1 MSAQQREVERL
12 SRELAETTQE
22 KIQAAEYGLAVLE
35 EKQQLKQQFDEL
47 EAEYEAVRQELEQ
60 LREAFGQA
68 HSNHRKVAA
77 DGESREESL
86 IQESA
91 CKEAYYEQ
99 RMQELQ
105 TELRQARN
113 ILTNA
118 QSENERLA
126 TITQELRENSQ
137 MVELQRSRLRDD
149 IKEFK
154 IREARL
160 LQDYSELEEENISL
174 QKHVSVLKQGQVE
187 FEGLKHELRRLE
199 EDTQFLNSQLEDAI
213 RLKEIAERQLG
224 EALETIKTEREQKAA
239 LRKELS
245 QYMTIGDSMYHSP
258 LSISLDGLKFSDDT
272 SIEPNNDEPLHV
284 YENGFDK
291 IANNNDNRV
300 STPKKGDLF
309 QPSSSLVD
317 NLLNELNISEIQ
329 KLKQQLLQ
337 VEREKVTLLSTLQES
352 QKQLEQAH
360 GALSE
365 QHEKVSRLT
374 ENLSAMRKLQASKE
388 RQSALDNEKERDS
401 HEDTEYYEVDIN
413 GPEILECK
421 YKVAVSEAS
430 QLKEEL
436 KTLKAEHSACQSQ
449 YKEERAQLESQVA
462 SLSAQ
467 LTSLERSSRADRE
480 QLARMEKELRQA
492 SEVAGES
499 QGSLNIA
506 QDELATFSE
515 ELANLYHHVCMCNN
529 ETPNRIMLDYYREG
543 KAGINGTQT
552 TGWCSPD
559 GRGRRSPILLTRGLF
574 PTADTGDGAS
584 SPVSSIPSPVADPRK
599 EPMNIYNLVAIIRD
613 QIRHLQLAVDRTTEL
628 SRQRMA
634 SLELGLGADRDQEA
648 SVEEILK
655 LKSLLS
661 TKREQIATLRT
672 VLKANKQTAEVALAN
687 LKSKYENEKAMV
699 TETMMKLRNE
709 LKALKEDAATF
720 SSLRAM
726 FATRCDEYVT
736 QLDEMQRQLAA
747 AEDEKK
753 TLNSLLRMAIQQK
766 LALTQRLED
775 LEVDHEHTRRGGANA
790 RTRSGYSRTKPTPS
804 SVSHARGET
813 DVGMPLVFCSEKYKI
828 YCD

>member
-1 MSAQQREVERL
+1 MSAEQQLEWVRAELERL
-12 SRELAETTQE
+12 SRELSDTTRE

-35 EKQQLKQQFDEL
+35 EKQTLKQQYDEL
-47 EAEYEAVRQELEQ
+47 EAEYETVRQELEQ

-68 HSNHRKVAA
+68 HSNHKKVAA
-77 DGESREESL
+77 DGESREETL
-86 IQESA
+86 LQESA

-105 TELRQARN
+105 AELRQTRN
-113 ILTNA
+113 ILANS

-126 TITQELRENSQ
+126 TVNQELRENGQ
-137 MVELQRSRLRDD
+137 MLELQRSRLRDD

-154 IREARL
+154 LRECRL
-160 LQDYSELEEENISL
+160 LQDYSELEEENIAL
-174 QKHVSVLKQGQVE
+174 QKHVSVLKQSQVE
-187 FEGLKHELRRLE
+187 FEGLKHEIRRLE

-224 EALETIKTEREQKAA
+224 EALETIKTEREQKARDA
-239 LRKELS
+239 F
-245 QYMTIGDSMYHSP
+245 YSMYHSP

-272 SIEPNNDEPLHV
+272 AIEPNNDDPIYQNAFEKIT
-284 YENGFDK
+284 NGD
-291 IANNNDNRV
+291 DNRV
-300 STPKKGDLF
+300 STPKKGERF
-309 QPSSSLVD
+309 HPSSSLVD

-329 KLKQQLLQ
+329 KLKQQLIQ
-337 VEREKVTLLSTLQES
+337 VEREKVTLLSTLQDS

-365 QHEKVSRLT
+365 EHEKVSRLT
-374 ENLSAMRKLQASKE
+374 ENLNAIRKLQASKE
-388 RQSALDNEKERDS
+388 RQSALDNEKDRDS
-401 HEDTEYYEVDIN
+401 HDDSDYYEVDIN

-449 YKEERAQLESQVA
+449 YKEERVQLESQVV

-467 LTSLERSSRADRE
+467 VTFLERSSRAECE
-480 QLARMEKELRQA
+480 QLARLEKELRQA

-499 QGSLNIA
+499 QGSLNVA

-529 ETPNRIMLDYYREG
+529 ETPNRVMLDFYREG
-543 KAGINGTQT
+543 KTGVGGPQT
-552 TGWCSPD
+552 E

-574 PTADTGDGAS
+574 PAADNSDGAS
-584 SPVSSIPSPVADPRK
+584 SPISSVPSPMADPRK

-628 SRQRMA
+628 SRQRVA

-726 FATRCDEYVT
+726 FATRCDEYVI

-775 LEVDHEHTRRGGANA
+775 LEFDHEQTRRGGG
-790 RTRSGYSRTKPTPS
+790 TGRTKSASSRGKSSHNSTPS
-804 SVSHARGET
+804 HASQ
-813 DVGMPLVFCSEKYKI
+813 PPAS
-828 YCD
+828 

>member
-1 MSAQQREVERL
+1 MSAEQQRDATRAEVQRL
-12 SRELAETTQE
+12 SRELAETTRE

-35 EKQQLKQQFDEL
+35 EKQQLKQQYDEL
-47 EAEYEAVRQELEQ
+47 EAEHESVRQELEQ

-68 HSNHRKVAA
+68 HSNHKKVAA

-113 ILTNA
+113 MLTNV
-118 QSENERLA
+118 QSENDRLA
-126 TITQELRENSQ
+126 TISQELREGSQ

-154 IREARL
+154 FREARL
-160 LQDYSELEEENISL
+160 LQDYSELEEENITL
-174 QKHVSVLKQGQVE
+174 QKHVSVLKQSQVE
-187 FEGLKHELRRLE
+187 FEGLKHEIRRLE

-272 SIEPNNDEPLHV
+272 SLEPNNDEPLQV

-291 IANNNDNRV
+291 IDSNDNRV
-300 STPKKGDLF
+300 STPKKGELF
-309 QPSSSLVD
+309 HPSSSLVD

-374 ENLSAMRKLQASKE
+374 ENLNAVRKLQASKE
-388 RQSALDNEKERDS
+388 RQSALDNEKDRDS
-401 HEDTEYYEVDIN
+401 HEDSEYYEVDIN

-436 KTLKAEHSACQSQ
+436 KTLTAEHSACQSQ
-449 YKEERAQLESQVA
+449 YKEERAQLECQVA
-462 SLSAQ
+462 SLGAQ
-467 LTSLERSSRADRE
+467 VTSLERSSRVERE
-480 QLARMEKELRQA
+480 QLARLEKELRQA

-529 ETPNRIMLDYYREG
+529 ETPNRIMLDFYREG
-543 KAGINGTQT
+543 KAGVTQT
-552 TGWCSPD
+552 SGTD

-574 PTADTGDGAS
+574 PSDGAS
-584 SPVSSIPSPVADPRK
+584 SPVSSVPSPVADPRK

-775 LEVDHEHTRRGGANA
+775 LEFDHEQTRRGGANG
-790 RTRSGYSRTKPTPS
+790 RSKTASSRGKPTH
-804 SVSHARGET
+804 SH
-813 DVGMPLVFCSEKYKI
+813 
-828 YCD
+828 